1 MSSIWTPSGEYRP
14 EPEPTPGSDAGSAGG
29 AGGSPAGMGAP
40 PSGAFDADD
49 ISPEQIAAVLQ
60 MQAQIRATPA
70 AAIVANHVIQLF
82 ELALVYLGL
91 GTPPDEQG
99 RIPMPDLAQAGVVI
113 DAMNALVEGLGSRYG
128 EDEQTLR
135 DAVGQIQM
143 LYVQAADALQA
154 ATES

>member
-14 EPEPTPGSDAGSAGG
+14 EPEPEPPRSGPPTGLDSAGG
-29 AGGSPAGMGAP
+29 TPG
-40 PSGAFDADD
+40 ADD
-49 ISPEQIAAVLQ
+49 ITPEQMAAVLQ

-91 GTPPDEQG
+91 ATPPDEHG
-99 RIPMPDLAQAGVVI
+99 RIPMPDLAQAGLVI
-113 DAMNALVEGLGSRYG
+113 DAMTALVDSLGSRYG

-135 DAVGQIQM
+135 DAITQIQM
-143 LYVQAADALQA
+143 LYVQAADALQ
-154 ATES
+154 ESTGQ